1 MDVFFFSFF
10 FLSDGFLK
18 IDDCIDLM
26 FINGRYKKKNIIFIF
41 SSFIFC
47 STIYLFEKTE
57 TQKEHILANPR
68 RIV

>member
-26 FINGRYKKKNIIFIF
+26 FINGRYKKKKYYFHIFF
-41 SSFIFC
+41 FYFLFHHLSFRKNGNSKGAHSC
-47 STIYLFEKTE
+47 
-57 TQKEHILANPR
+57 
-68 RIV
+68 